1 MSRPVVAPPMGLAA
15 RHWQWLALL
24 VSVLPQYDR
33 LPPWLLASVVLA
45 CLWRLPAVERRVG
58 MPSLPLRLLLM
69 AAGIAGVVYSH
80 RTVLGPEGGV
90 SFLIV
95 TALLK
100 LLESRNRRDAFV
112 SGVLDF
118 FLLATC
124 FLFAQTLGATL
135 YAGVASVVIVAA
147 LLSLQQREGTGV
159 GHTLRRAAVL
169 MGQALPLMLILFLFF
184 PRLPPLWTLNL
195 TQPSGR
201 TGFSDSMSPGDIAS
215 LSESS
220 ETAFRVEFKG
230 APPPS
235 GQLYWRGLVF
245 GFFDGKRWTQGYPMT
260 DQVPLPP
267 EGGLPDWVADADPAA
282 ALRYRIILEP
292 TDQPWLFALAVPR
305 SATPKVGTT
314 RDLRLVAREPVLKRF
329 TYDVTSWPQAR
340 ADVAGMPDWM
350 RQQSLQ
356 LPGGGNPEA
365 RRMAARLRNSTAS
378 PERLV
383 DEVLAW
389 FRDER
394 FHYTLEPPPLGDN
407 RIDDF
412 LFRTRRGFCEHY
424 ASSFV
429 FLMRAAGIPARVVA
443 GYQGG
448 EPGPL
453 GDYWLVR
460 QLDAHA
466 WAEVWLEGQGWV
478 SVDPTSAVAPQRIER
493 GAAQAAQQREYWG
506 SGAAGALRHNNYR
519 LLHRLRNMADYLN
532 YRWHRD
538 VVGYD
543 SDKQGSLME
552 RLLGDASLLRRLLVM
567 GGALMLV
574 AGALFLWA
582 LRGERRAIHPV
593 DRAYRRYCERL
604 ARRGVSRETGEGP
617 AAFARRVAATRPA
630 LAEEARE
637 FARLYAA
644 LRYRPPG
651 RHERA
656 LERRLRQLA
665 RGSLAER
672 IFRWRN

>member
-1 MSRPVVAPPMGLAA
+1 MNAPMSVAA

-24 VSVLPQYDR
+24 LSVLPQYDR
-33 LPPWLLASVVLA
+33 LPAWLLAATVAA
-45 CLWRLPAVERRVG
+45 CLWRLPAVERRLG
-58 MPSLPLRLLLM
+58 APALWLRLLLM
-69 AAGIAGVVYSH
+69 AAGIAGVVVSH

-100 LLESRNRRDAFV
+100 MLESRTRRDAFV
-112 SGVLDF
+112 SAVLDF
-118 FLLATC
+118 FVLATA
-124 FLFAQTLGATL
+124 FLFAQTLGITL
-135 YAGVASVVIVAA
+135 YVGLASVVIVAS
-147 LLSLQQREGTGV
+147 LLSLQQREDAGLRR
-159 GHTLRRAAVL
+159 TLRRAAVL
-169 MGQALPLMLILFLFF
+169 MGQAVPLMLILFLFF
-184 PRLPPLWTLNL
+184 PRLPPLWSLNL
-195 TQPSGR
+195 TQGSGR
-201 TGFSDSMSPGDIAS
+201 TGFSDSMSPGDVAS

-220 ETAFRVEFKG
+220 ETAFRVEFQG

-260 DQVPLPP
+260 DQLPLPP
-267 EGGLPDWVADADPAA
+267 GGGLPGWAQGADPDAA
-282 ALRYRIILEP
+282 VRYRVILEP

-305 SATPKVGTT
+305 SDTPAVGTT
-314 RDLRLVAREPVLKRF
+314 RDLRLVSRDPVLKRF
-329 TYDVTSWPQAR
+329 TYDVASWPRAR

-356 LPGGGNPEA
+356 LPSGGNPEA
-365 RRMAARLRNSTAS
+365 RRMAERLRNSTGS

-383 DEVLAW
+383 QELLAW
-389 FRDER
+389 FRDEP
-394 FHYTLEPPPLGDN
+394 FYYTLEPPPLGDD

-429 FLMRAAGIPARVVA
+429 FLLRAAGIPARVVA

-448 EPGPL
+448 ELSPL

-478 SVDPTSAVAPQRIER
+478 TVDPTSAVAPQRIER
-493 GAAQAAQQREYWG
+493 GAAQVAQQREYWG
-506 SGAAGALRHNNYR
+506 AGAAGALRHNNYR
-519 LLHRLRNMADYLN
+519 LLARLRNLADYVN

-543 SDKQGSLME
+543 SDKQGSLMQ
-552 RLLGDASLLRRLLVM
+552 RLLGDPGLLRRLLVM
-567 GGALMLV
+567 GGALLLV

-582 LRGERRAIHPV
+582 LRGERRQLHPL
-593 DRAYRRYCERL
+593 DRAYRGYCARL
-604 ARRGVSRETGEGP
+604 ARRGVAREAGEGP
-617 AAFARRVAATRPA
+617 AAFARRVAVARPA
-630 LAEEARE
+630 LADEARE

-651 RHERA
+651 SHDRA
-656 LERRLRQLA
+656 LERRLKRLA

-672 IFRWRN
+672 IFPWRD